1 MQVAVPGP
9 AKLWGMTLR
18 NLPVAFATLAFAA
31 VAGAAGAVPAH
42 ASTPAYTDYGQIQLT
57 VTHHG
62 PIFTDNNGLGYDIVV
77 TNNGPDTATGVVV
90 RTTGYDCEANAQSKQ
105 DCKPIPDRFDPSKPM
120 DFETALGS
128 IPAGGHAEFPVVTTI
143 PDENA
148 GFIRTTTEVVRADQ
162 YDTASSPGT
171 CDSGWQPQ
179 PDCMSDVV
187 DLSK

>member
-1 MQVAVPGP
+1 MLIVPTGP
-9 AKLWGMTLR
+9 AKLGDMTLR
-18 NLPVAFATLAFAA
+18 NLPVAFATLAFALVA
-31 VAGAAGAVPAH
+31 GVAGALPAH
-42 ASTPAYTDYGQIQLT
+42 AESDRFGEIQLT

-90 RTTGYDCEANAQSKQ
+90 RTTGFDCEADAQSKES
-105 DCKPIPDRFDPSKPM
+105 CTAIPDRFDPTKPM
-120 DFETALGS
+120 DFLTSLGP
-128 IPAGGHAEFPVVTTI
+128 IPAGGHAEFSVVTTI

-148 GFIRTTTEVVRADQ
+148 GFIRTTTEVVRSDQ
-162 YDTASSPGT
+162 YDTGSEPGT
-171 CDSGWQPQ
+171 CDNGWQPQ

>member
-1 MQVAVPGP
+1 MRVASRCA

-77 TNNGPDTATGVVV
+77 TNNGPDAATGVVV
-90 RTTGYDCEANAQSKQ
+90 RTTGFDCEANAQSQ
-105 DCKPIPDRFDPSKPM
+105 EACKP
-120 DFETALGS
+120 
-128 IPAGGHAEFPVVTTI
+128 I

-148 GFIRTTTEVVRADQ
+148 GFIRTTTEVVRSDQ

-171 CDSGWQPQ
+171 CNNGWQPQ
-179 PDCMSDVV
+179 ADCMSDVV
-187 DLSK
+187 DLTK